1 MKEAMF
7 YNKLSEGKVQC
18 LLCPHNCNIPEES
31 HGVCGV
37 RKNIDG
43 KLFSLNYGKIT
54 SAAYDPIE
62 KKPIY
67 NFHRGS
73 KIFSIGSFGCN
84 FKCDFCQNYEIVQS
98 CSYYKE
104 VSIERMLEF
113 AKDES
118 SIGIAYTY
126 NEPTVWYE
134 FMHDI
139 AIRARE
145 IGLYNVVVTNGY
157 INEAPLRMLLP
168 YIDAMN
174 IDLKSFSNEFYKKI
188 CGGSLDPVKRT
199 IEIAAEHT
207 HVEVTTLL
215 IDNENEED
223 IEEIAKFLSS
233 IDEDIVLHIS
243 RYFPRYKRDN
253 PATKLESLFNSEKIA
268 KKYLNNVYIGNI

>member
-1 MKEAMF
+1 MF
-7 YNKLSEGKVQC
+7 YNKLSEGEVQC

-62 KKPIY
+62 KKPLY

-73 KIFSIGSFGCN
+73 EIFSIGSFGCN

-98 CSYYKE
+98 SSYYKE

-113 AKDES
+113 AKDDS

-157 INEAPLRMLLP
+157 INEAPLRTLLP

-215 IDNENEED
+215 IDNENDED
-223 IEEIAKFLSS
+223 VEGIAKFLSS
-233 IDEDIVLHIS
+233 IDKDIVLHIS